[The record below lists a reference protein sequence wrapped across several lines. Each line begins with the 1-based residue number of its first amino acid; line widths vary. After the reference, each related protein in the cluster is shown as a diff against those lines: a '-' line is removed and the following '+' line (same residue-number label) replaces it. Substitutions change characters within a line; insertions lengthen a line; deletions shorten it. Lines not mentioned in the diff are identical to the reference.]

1 MRLSV
6 VIPAFNEERRLPATL
21 SAIVAFLAKHATWQP
36 AEIVVVDDGSRDDTT
51 GAATS
56 VAGAPSVTIR
66 CIRCEHNR
74 GKGAAVRTGF
84 LATTGEY
91 ILLSDADMATPIS
104 EIDALVDP
112 AFSGVAIG
120 SRAVDR
126 RRIEHR
132 QPAYRSLM
140 GRIFNLAV
148 RCLAL
153 SGVRDTQC
161 GFKLFPGDLGRAL
174 AGVQRIDGFAYDVE
188 LLVRARSGGHE
199 IRELPVRW
207 RHIEA
212 SRVRAVRH
220 SMEMFLDLLRIWWW
234 RISGQ
239 FRTPST

>member
-1 MRLSV
+1 
-6 VIPAFNEERRLPATL
+6 
-21 SAIVAFLAKHATWQP
+21 
-36 AEIVVVDDGSRDDTT
+36 
-51 GAATS
+51 
-56 VAGAPSVTIR
+56 
-66 CIRCEHNR
+66 
-74 GKGAAVRTGF
+74 
-84 LATTGEY
+84 
-91 ILLSDADMATPIS
+91 MATPIS